1 MKMDGIEY
9 DERMELLEEITHP
22 KPLEELLGVAYES
35 YRKGHPWVADHEL
48 RPKSVV
54 REMWERAM
62 TFSEL
67 IGDYQLARSEG
78 LVLRYLSDVYKTLLR
93 TVPEQLRNEEL
104 IDLTEWLGELV
115 RQTDSSLLDE
125 WEQLIN
131 PDVDPAEVRPKA
143 EGSAPPRPVT
153 GNPRAFRVLV
163 RNALFRRV
171 ELAALGRWSAL
182 GDLDGEDGWDAA
194 AWMEA
199 MAAYREE
206 YDSIG
211 TGPAA
216 RGPELFMVEEG
227 STTWNVRQTFDDP
240 EGDRDWGITAQVD
253 LAESDEIGEA
263 AVTVLEVGPR

>member
-1 MKMDGIEY
+1 
-9 DERMELLEEITHP
+9 
-22 KPLEELLGVAYES
+22 
-35 YRKGHPWVADHEL
+35 
-48 RPKSVV
+48 
-54 REMWERAM
+54 
-62 TFSEL
+62 
-67 IGDYQLARSEG
+67 
-78 LVLRYLSDVYKTLLR
+78 
-93 TVPEQLRNEEL
+93 VPEQLRNEEL

-125 WEQLIN
+125 WEQLIA

-143 EGSAPPRPVT
+143 EGSASPRPVT

-206 YDSIG
+206 YDDLG
-211 TGPAA
+211 TGAAA

-227 STTWNVRQTFDDP
+227 STTWHVRQTFDDP

-253 LAESDEIGEA
+253 LERSDEEGEA
-263 AVTVLEVGPR
+263 AVTILDVGPA